1 MTVLPAINVEEG
13 DDAGLLARLDAVR
26 NVADRVH
33 LDVCDGTMTPNRT
46 WRDAAR
52 WTEFSGGLGLQAH
65 LMVDD
70 PEAII
75 GDWLDAGATEIVVH
89 IEPLM
94 SAQEEGGAAVVE
106 RLRGLRMTCLERDA
120 ALIIAGSYLIPARPL
135 LAAKAYSDAL
145 LVLGVRPGAAG
156 QEMQDVA
163 LDTVR
168 AIREAFEDLP
178 VWFDG
183 GVTAG
188 TLARIEAAGATH
200 AVAASAIF
208 GAEDPE
214 KALAALQSL

>member
-145 LVLGVRPGAAG
+145 LVLGVLLTVISILSTYVKR
-156 QEMQDVA
+156 EA
-163 LDTVR
+163 LDPDQFKKTSQELIASP
-168 AIREAFEDLP
+168 AIQQQIANR
-178 VWFDG
+178 
-183 GVTAG
+183 
-188 TLARIEAAGATH
+188 
-200 AVAASAIF
+200 
-208 GAEDPE
+208 
-214 KALAALQSL
+214 